1 MKKIIAAVDALN
13 FTEPELK
20 SYRYL
25 ADKARGQLTILFLE
39 NIAGET
45 VLDATTLETGFLN
58 YEDFYAD
65 SVKARK
71 EKAEE
76 NRKRLVNFYIDNDMD
91 VTVRSLPGVPAAE
104 VLAESRFADL
114 LLIRNNLSFAL
125 LADTNPP
132 MVVRE
137 LLARAECPV
146 MVIPETVH
154 YIDEIIFTYNGTF
167 SSMYA
172 IRQFTQVFD
181 GFSEVPAKVVYVV
194 ENDDKKI
201 PSGKMLKEYLTHH
214 YEDVAFQSLEGTP
227 AGELLALTLHKT
239 NSIITFGAY
248 GRSKTSRFFHRS
260 DSDSLLRTTN
270 IPLFIT
276 HP

>member
-13 FTEPELK
+13 FTEQELK

-39 NIAGET
+39 NIVGEA
-45 VLDATTLETGFLN
+45 VLGASTLETGFLK
-58 YEDFYAD
+58 YEEFYAE
-65 SVKARK
+65 SLKARK

-91 VTVRSLPGVPAAE
+91 VTVRSLQGVPAAE
-104 VLAESRFADL
+104 ILAECRFADL
-114 LLIRNNLSFAL
+114 LLIRNNLSFAML
-125 LADTNPP
+125 TDTNPP

-137 LLARAECPV
+137 LLADAECPV
-146 MVIPETVH
+146 MVIPQTVH
-154 YIDEIIFTYNGTF
+154 HMQEIIFTYNGTS

-172 IRQFTQVFD
+172 IRQFTQIFD
-181 GFSEVPAKVVYVV
+181 GLSEVPAKVVYVV
-194 ENDDKKI
+194 EKDEKKI
-201 PSGKMLKEYLTHH
+201 PSGKRLKEYLTLH
-214 YEDVAFQSLEGTP
+214 YEDVTFQSLEGTP
-227 AGELLALTLHKT
+227 SGELLALALHKT
-239 NSIITFGAY
+239 HSVITFGAY
-248 GRSKTSRFFHRS
+248 GRSKASRFFHRS
-260 DSDSLLRTTN
+260 DSDSILRTAN